1 MGEGEEAADAI
12 ENEES
17 PAQAVFPALLTVPHI
32 HLGKFLH
39 LPSEP
44 WRRGEEEEKGRAGGG
59 LAGRGGGVSGGE
71 EGKPGMSHTSQ
82 KEAEVSAGHCNINL
96 KASINNG
103 ARRAAD
109 WPPEPALLLGFQ
121 CCCLELGWRLL

>member
-59 LAGRGGGVSGGE
+59 LAGRGGGCLGGRKGNQE
-71 EGKPGMSHTSQ
+71 CHTLHRRKQ
-82 KEAEVSAGHCNINL
+82 RYQLATAT
-96 KASINNG
+96 SI
-103 ARRAAD
+103 
-109 WPPEPALLLGFQ
+109 
-121 CCCLELGWRLL
+121 